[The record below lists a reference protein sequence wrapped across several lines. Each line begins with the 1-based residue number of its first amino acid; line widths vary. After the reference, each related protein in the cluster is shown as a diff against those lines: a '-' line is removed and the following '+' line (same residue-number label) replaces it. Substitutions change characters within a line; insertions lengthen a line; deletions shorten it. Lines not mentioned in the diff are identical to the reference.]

1 MNTKPSSTLRF
12 LERNEV
18 FTLEEYMLAVDPDV
32 SERTRY
38 TNLSNAVRRGQAYRI
53 RKGLY
58 ASNLGVYRDRV
69 PNVFLVASKAAL
81 DAAVSHHSALELHGV
96 AHTPLRTVYYTSRR
110 RQDDF
115 ETRGYRFVRLTPP
128 AIRDDALSAFVAR
141 ARSGDSLV
149 PVTTRERTLV
159 DCLGNIEAAG
169 GLEELLRSLGGF
181 ASIDFNRLY
190 DYLAL
195 LGSPS
200 AIARV
205 GWVLD
210 LFTQEWGDVEDA
222 FLGKLEGHVRR
233 GTYHLVRSDGAQT
246 FVARWRLYVPAELPY
261 REWVRG

>member
-1 MNTKPSSTLRF
+1 
-12 LERNEV
+12 
-18 FTLEEYMLAVDPDV
+18 MLSVDPDV

-38 TNLSNAVRRGQAYRI
+38 TNLGNAVRRGQAYRI

-69 PNVFLVASKAAL
+69 PNVFLVASKAAP

-96 AHTPLRTVYYTSRR
+96 ANTPMRTVYYTSRR
-110 RQDDF
+110 RLDDF

-128 AIRDDALSAFVAR
+128 ATRDDALSTFVAR

-149 PVTTRERTLV
+149 RVTSRERTLV

-181 ASIDFNRLY
+181 ASIDFDRLY
-190 DYLAL
+190 DYLTL

-200 AIARV
+200 AVARV
-205 GWVLD
+205 GWALELLVE
-210 LFTQEWGDVEDA
+210 EWGVDGS
-222 FLGKLEGHVRR
+222 FLEKLEGHVRR
-233 GTYHLVRSDGAQT
+233 GTYHLVRSQGT
-246 FVARWRLYVPAELPY
+246 RSFVARWRLYVPADLPY
-261 REWVRG
+261 QEWVRG